1 MKKQDSPIL
10 EHSFYA
16 NEVVAIAR
24 NLLGKQLIRV
34 ENGEQTA
41 GLIVETEAYDG
52 EQDEA
57 CHARSGKTRR
67 NAVMYGEAGHAYVY
81 FTYGMHWM
89 LNCVT
94 GPEGYPAAVL
104 IRAVVPLEGLD
115 LIARRRQNIKPKHW
129 CDGPAK
135 LTRAFNIDGSFNG
148 YDLCQPAGF
157 LRLAEGVTIPDT
169 QVHATPRIGI
179 PYAGEPWKSHLWR
192 FVVTGT
198 QKFLIRQFNGSMI

>member
-1 MKKQDSPIL
+1 MKKKDFPL
-10 EHSFYA
+10 LDRSFFRGEA
-16 NEVVAIAR
+16 VAAAR
-24 NLLGKQLIRV
+24 KLLGKQLIR
-34 ENGEQTA
+34 EEDGKHIT

-52 EQDEA
+52 EQDQA

-67 NAVMYGEAGHAYVY
+67 NAVMYEEAGHAYVY

-94 GPEGYPAAVL
+94 GMEGYPAAVL

-115 LIARRRQNIKPKHW
+115 LIARRRQNIKPVHW
-129 CDGPAK
+129 CNGPAK

-148 YDLCQPAGF
+148 CDLCQPDGI
-157 LRLAEGVTIPDT
+157 LRLAEGVTIPDE

-179 PYAGEPWKSHLWR
+179 PYAGEPWKSNPWR
-192 FVVTGT
+192 FVAVST
-198 QKFLIRQFNGSMI
+198 QEFLISQFNGSMI

>member
-10 EHSFYA
+10 ERSFYA

-24 NLLGKQLIRV
+24 NLLGKQLIRM
-34 ENGEQTA
+34 ENGEQIT

-94 GPEGYPAAVL
+94 GPEEIG
-104 IRAVVPLEGLD
+104 RASCRERV
-115 LIARRRQNIKPKHW
+115 
-129 CDGPAK
+129 
-135 LTRAFNIDGSFNG
+135 
-148 YDLCQPAGF
+148 
-157 LRLAEGVTIPDT
+157 
-169 QVHATPRIGI
+169 
-179 PYAGEPWKSHLWR
+179 
-192 FVVTGT
+192 
-198 QKFLIRQFNGSMI
+198 